1 MAESF
6 YNKITQK
13 VGRGSGAD
21 RLSESIGDAAQ
32 KAGDSLKNSRQSKDY
47 QTSQAGSEL
56 GQSLT
61 KAAGEAAHAYGQ
73 ARKSLR
79 LIHSRT

>member
-13 VGRGSGAD
+13 VGRGSWCRPHYLNLLEAQHR
-21 RLSESIGDAAQ
+21 RL
-32 KAGDSLKNSRQSKDY
+32 GDSLKEDQAVQDY
-47 QTSQAGSEL
+47 QKSQAGSEL

-61 KAAGEAAHAYGQ
+61 KAAGDAALCLWTSQ
-73 ARKSLR
+73 KR
-79 LIHSRT
+79 LSD